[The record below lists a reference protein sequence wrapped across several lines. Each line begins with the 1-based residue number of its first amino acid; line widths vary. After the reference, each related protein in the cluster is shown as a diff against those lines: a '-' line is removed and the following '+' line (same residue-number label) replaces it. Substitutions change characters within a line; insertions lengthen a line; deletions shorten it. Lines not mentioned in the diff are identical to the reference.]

1 MLKFP
6 DTKDVLRDCAERW
19 LPELQR
25 TDAAPAV
32 VDRAIEDLVECV
44 RIAGKEEGG
53 EGEEGVYDGQEEGGE
68 KGDEMEKGKEKEEE
82 KDF

>member
-53 EGEEGVYDGQEEGGE
+53 EGEEGVYEGHEREEEGE
-68 KGDEMEKGKEKEEE
+68 EMEKGKEKEEE
-82 KDF
+82 KVF